1 MSSSELNLMARD
13 WVKFNEYENVLASTD
28 LLALAV
34 SQLREQPSN
43 WKWMML
49 AAHDALQGAM
59 VCAVQNTSCTN
70 ILNKQSEKETLD
82 WLDKLE
88 GDEPAQ
94 YLADFLTLLKKYR
107 KKYPSSAI
115 TADQLND
122 IRKLH
127 NQFRNNFAHFTPK
140 GWSIEIAM
148 LPKIIGNA
156 LNLVEMAMHQ
166 HQVTIHLSGNMKRRL
181 AKNLTVTRA
190 GLTDVK

>member
-1 MSSSELNLMARD
+1 MARD

-49 AAHDALQGAM
+49 AAHDALQCAM

>member
-1 MSSSELNLMARD
+1 MSSSELNLIARD

>member
-59 VCAVQNTSCTN
+59 VCAGQNTSCTN

>member
-1 MSSSELNLMARD
+1 
-13 WVKFNEYENVLASTD
+13 
-28 LLALAV
+28 
-34 SQLREQPSN
+34 
-43 WKWMML
+43 MML